1 MGVLFVTAE
10 AYPFMKVGGLGD
22 VAYSLPKSLKQID
35 VDIRVVMPKYK
46 FPKKIKRKMKKVA
59 NYTTYIG
66 WKTVDC
72 TLFTLKLEGVQYY
85 FIDNPFYFYRP
96 EAYGYHDDNERF
108 IFFSKAVLEGIKYMD
123 GFNIDILHCN
133 DWHSSLVIP
142 LKDTYYRGNTIYDN
156 IRTVFTI
163 HNILYQGIYGRD
175 LLWMLGL
182 DEKEYFTEDK
192 LKYGEGISF
201 MKWAILSADRV
212 TTVSKTY
219 SEEIR
224 LQYLGYGLHNIL
236 ERRKHL
242 LTGIQ
247 NGIDYDAFNPKED
260 KNIYFNYH
268 SDDLNSKHK
277 NKLKLQEE
285 LGLSVDVNIPVIGM
299 VTRLTDQ
306 KGIGLLEGVINE
318 LMSENIQL
326 IITGTGENH
335 YEEDF
340 RYFESK
346 YDNLKTVLRFD
357 EGFSRKVYAG
367 SDIFLMPSKFEPCG
381 LGQLIAMRY
390 GTVPVV
396 RATGGLKDTVKD
408 YNKYADDGEGF
419 TFKEYDTVEF
429 LNAIKRSLDVFNNN
443 KDSWNRLSIRIMN
456 KDSSWRLSA
465 EKYKKLYRKLSKLK

>member
-1 MGVLFVTAE
+1 M
-10 AYPFMKVGGLGD
+10 
-22 VAYSLPKSLKQID
+22 
-35 VDIRVVMPKYK
+35 
-46 FPKKIKRKMKKVA
+46 
-59 NYTTYIG
+59 
-66 WKTVDC
+66 
-72 TLFTLKLEGVQYY
+72 
-85 FIDNPFYFYRP
+85 
-96 EAYGYHDDNERF
+96 
-108 IFFSKAVLEGIKYMD
+108 LEGIKYMD

-142 LKDTYYRGNTIYDN
+142 LKNTYYRGNTIYDN